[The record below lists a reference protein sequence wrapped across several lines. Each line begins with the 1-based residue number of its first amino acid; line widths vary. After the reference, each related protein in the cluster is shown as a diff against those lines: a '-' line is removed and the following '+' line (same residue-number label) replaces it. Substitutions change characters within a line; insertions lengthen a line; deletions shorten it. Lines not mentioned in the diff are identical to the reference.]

1 MGIRRVICN
10 VQIERKVIRKEKE
23 RKNCGDYA
31 IK

>member
-23 RKNCGDYA
+23 RKNCGDCML
-31 IK
+31 